1 MRTKEWWAKEWWAK
15 EWRAKEWRAKEWRAK
30 EWRTQ
35 RLLLIPVSQFL
46 CPNSCVPYL
55 AGERLIPQAPRRFFV
70 RHGLF
75 GCGVRPAW
83 VNGQLENLVRIGL
96 PERVGR
102 LRGFL
107 ARVKEGLSE
116 PVRPR

>member
-1 MRTKEWWAKEWWAK
+1 VGKGMVD
-15 EWRAKEWRAKEWRAK
+15 
-30 EWRTQ
+30 
-35 RLLLIPVSQFL
+35 PMPPSYSSV
-46 CPNSCVPYL
+46 PNSSVPYL

-102 LRGFL
+102 RRGFL